1 MCGIA
6 GSYSPGGEPLPQERL
21 EAALRRLVR
30 RGPDDQG
37 TWRDAQVC
45 LGQRRLAILDLSPA
59 GHQPMLSSDQRYV
72 ITFNGEIYNHQW
84 VRRQLQPVGGWRSSC
99 DTETL
104 IEAYRQWG
112 EDCLR
117 RLQGMFAFV
126 IWDRSAQRLFAARDR
141 LGVKPFYYRW
151 SGSRFH
157 FASRP
162 GAVLELSKGE
172 TAAIDPAAL
181 RTYFDLGY
189 IPVPLSLYGG
199 TRKLRPGH
207 FLSVDARGVREQCYW
222 DFQRIGP
229 DPSQGRRSEQE
240 LAEELQSL
248 LVTTVRERLLS
259 DVPLG
264 AFLSGGIDSAMVV
277 AAMKL
282 AGVAAPK
289 TFTIAFDEEDFNE
302 GPAAARIARHLGVEH
317 FQEKLSVDRLLE
329 LLPTYVEEYD
339 EPFADSSAFATL
351 AVSRCA
357 RRQVKVV
364 LTGDGADEIFGGYH
378 HYQLMQRL
386 APLTRMPR
394 PGRMALQQALRMLP
408 AHRLK
413 LLAGALDATTCAGLF
428 GYLRNI
434 SKDYPSPLL
443 PEVMAA
449 TPATIDA
456 FAWTAAGFAKD
467 LTGAEIG
474 MRLDA
479 AYILPGAYLQK
490 VDVATMA
497 FSLEARCPM
506 TDYRLVEWAMRLP
519 LEYKLRGGTTKYLL
533 KKVLARHL
541 PAQMVYQPKKGFAVP
556 LAQWLRGPLKAW
568 SLELIN
574 DHSLMSRLP
583 LSQTNIRKL
592 AHLHQSGQ
600 RETYPLLWSV
610 LMLLCYVAHHEL
622 GRDIWPTTARR
633 AA

>member
-6 GSYSPGGEPLPQERL
+6 GSYSPGGQPPPPERL
-21 EAALRRLVR
+21 EAALQRLVR

-37 TWRDAQVC
+37 MWRDAQVC

-59 GHQPMLSSDQRYV
+59 GHQPMLSSDGRYV
-72 ITFNGEIYNHQW
+72 VTFNGEIYNHLTL
-84 VRRQLQPVGGWRSSC
+84 RKALQPLDGWRGTG

-104 IEAYRQWG
+104 IEAYRTWG
-112 EDCLR
+112 ADCLS
-117 RLQGMFAFV
+117 RLGGMFAFV
-126 IWDRSAQRLFAARDR
+126 IWDRVEQRLFAARDR

-151 SGSRFH
+151 EGGQFH

-162 GAVLELSKGE
+162 GAVGELAQGTTPTVSPE
-172 TAAIDPAAL
+172 AL
-181 RTYFDLGY
+181 RSYFDLGY
-189 IPVPLSLYGG
+189 IPAPLALYGG
-199 TRKLRPGH
+199 TRKLNPGH
-207 FLSVDARGVREQCYW
+207 YLMVDAGGVREQCYW
-222 DFQRIGP
+222 DFRRIGP
-229 DPSQGRRSEQE
+229 DAR
-240 LAEELQSL
+240 LALRNEEDLADELQSL
-248 LVTTVRERLLS
+248 LVGAVRDRLLS

-264 AFLSGGIDSAMVV
+264 AFLSGGVDSAMVV

-282 AGVAAPK
+282 AGVASPK
-289 TFTIAFDEEDFNE
+289 TFTIAFDEEKFNE
-302 GPAAARIARHLGVEH
+302 GPAAARIARHFGVDH
-317 FQEKLSVDRLLE
+317 TQETLSVHQLLD

-339 EPFADSSAFATL
+339 EPFADSSSFPTM
-351 AVSRCA
+351 AVARCA
-357 RRQVKVV
+357 RQQVKVV

-394 PGRMALQQALRMLP
+394 TGRAALQQALRMLP

-413 LLAGALDATTCAGLF
+413 LLAGALDASTSAGLF

-443 PEVMAA
+443 PEVLAA
-449 TPATIDA
+449 TPVTADC
-456 FAWTAAGFAKD
+456 FARTAAEFAPG

-479 AYILPGAYLQK
+479 AFILPGAYLQK

-519 LEYKLRGGTTKYLL
+519 LEFKLRGGTTKYLL

-541 PAQMVYQPKKGFAVP
+541 PQDMVYQPKKGFSMP
-556 LAQWLRGPLKAW
+556 LAQWLRGPLKSW

-574 DHSLMSRLP
+574 DQTLMSRLP
-583 LSQTNIRKL
+583 LSQPNIRKL
-592 AHLHQSGQ
+592 AQLHHSGE

-622 GRDIWPTTARR
+622 GRDVWPASARR